1 MTTIDSHK
9 ATIKTLQEDSIH
21 RTREILRIIDES
33 QNAGSKSLELLDKQ
47 YEQMQK
53 INKNTETINHN
64 LEVSSGILGR
74 IKYFFF
80 PRKATKIE
88 KFSKNLVIDD
98 DNNDNNDDI
107 DVPENVENHSKRKR
121 VNTKIKSEFVD
132 ESLEA
137 ELDNNLDDINDGVA
151 TLKNMALTMN
161 SALTRDKELLNKI
174 NYKSEIVNSNIKK
187 MNKEITKVL

>member
-9 ATIKTLQEDSIH
+9 NRIRDLQEDSIH

-88 KFSKNLVIDD
+88 KFSKDLVIDD
-98 DNNDNNDDI
+98 DNNNNI
-107 DVPENVENHSKRKR
+107 DVPENLENNSRRKR

-132 ESLEA
+132 ESLEN

-161 SALTRDKELLNKI
+161 SALVRDKELLDKVHT
-174 NYKSEIVNSNIKK
+174 KSEIVNSNIKK